1 MAIKK
6 DINLETGINIDGA
19 YCRVENIT
27 IDKQTVSFNL
37 RKYVDTVL
45 PFFNEAYYSTSY
57 NIKGENPY
65 VQAYEYLKTLE
76 EFKDAKD
83 C

>member
-6 DINLETGINIDGA
+6 DVKLETGINVNGA

-27 IDKQTVSFNL
+27 IDKQTISFNL
-37 RKYVDTVL
+37 RKYVDVNL
-45 PFFNEAYYSTSY
+45 PFFNEMYYSTSY
-57 NIKGENPY
+57 DINGENTF

-76 EFKDAKD
+76 EFKDAED